1 MISLSISG
9 IITLVTLFVAL
20 LLSFFSLAVKTR
32 NKVPNILIAAY
43 FLVTG
48 IEISFFLYEGKVEW
62 PLTVHKLRDDIG
74 YLKSPLLY
82 LFFLATIYTNIK
94 LQCKHLL
101 HLFPFLVVILI
112 FTPRF
117 YAVSEQ
123 ARVLFAQ
130 NYLLQPEAIFSAV
143 FAHLQNAFYL
153 LLTFIALGRYK
164 KVIVENY
171 ANQQRFNYRW
181 LYKLAWLLSLVFL
194 FTLGKNLYKY
204 WGDNLWLLN
213 NIRSLLAL
221 VLLLFLSWIMLHALF
236 HPTLFR
242 GISTDQQPIALV
254 QTKQKTAKKST
265 PQLKSGQEGIEK
277 KIHTLQQAMT
287 QRALYLDPSLS
298 IDSLAEKV
306 NLPTKEVSI
315 LINHYLNKHF
325 YDFVNE
331 YRIKKAIEILE
342 NPGNYQLTMQEVLY
356 DVGFNSKSSFYT
368 LFKKYTQMTPK
379 EYRKKHHTS
388 SDNQS

>member
-1 MISLSISG
+1 MIHLSISG
-9 IITLVTLFVAL
+9 IITLITLLVAL
-20 LLSFFSLAVKTR
+20 LLSFFSLTVKTK

-43 FLVTG
+43 FLATG
-48 IEISFFLYEGKVEW
+48 IEISFFFYEGKVEL
-62 PLTVHKLRDDIG
+62 PLTIHKLRDDMG

-82 LFFLATIYTNIK
+82 LFFLSTIYTNFRLK
-94 LQCKHLL
+94 RKHLL
-101 HLFPFLVVILI
+101 HLLPFLVVILV

-123 ARVLFAQ
+123 ARILFVQ

-143 FAHLQNAFYL
+143 FAHFQNAFYL
-153 LLTFIALGRYK
+153 LLTFIALGKYK
-164 KVIVENY
+164 KIIAENY
-171 ANQQRFNYRW
+171 SNHQYFNYRW
-181 LYKLAWLLSLVFL
+181 LYKMTWLLVIIFL
-194 FTLGKNLYKY
+194 FTAGKNLYKY
-204 WGDNLWLLN
+204 WGDDLLLLN

-221 VLLLFLSWIMLHALF
+221 VLLLFLSWIMINALY

-242 GISTDQQPIALV
+242 GITTDQQPIA
-254 QTKQKTAKKST
+254 QATQKIAKKPT
-265 PQLKSGQEGIEK
+265 PQLKSDQEMIAK
-277 KIHTLQQAMT
+277 KINTLQQAMT
-287 QRALYLDPSLS
+287 QQALYLDPSLS

-331 YRIKKAIEILE
+331 HRIKKAIKILE
-342 NPGNYQLTMQEVLY
+342 DPTSKSLTMQEVLY

-368 LFKKYTQMTPK
+368 LFKKHTQMTPK
-379 EYRKKHHTS
+379 EYRKKHHAS